1 MLLILIPNSNV
12 KGVCMAFEISSRHLL
27 HLALFVSS
35 SVAGLIAPLQA
46 HAGEASGDSGA
57 IVVNGQKESY
67 KAEDTRSEERRVGK
81 ECVST
86 CRSRWSPNHYKNKH
100 YNTSGSVEWKS
111 GWMGQRVAVDV
122 RY

>member
-67 KAEDTRSEERRVGK
+67 KAEDTTAATKLPLSLK
-81 ECVST
+81 ETPQSITVIT
-86 CRSRWSPNHYKNKH
+86 R
-100 YNTSGSVEWKS
+100 
-111 GWMGQRVAVDV
+111 QRIEDFN
-122 RY
+122 RTTNPDDLHQTTGGPPPPP